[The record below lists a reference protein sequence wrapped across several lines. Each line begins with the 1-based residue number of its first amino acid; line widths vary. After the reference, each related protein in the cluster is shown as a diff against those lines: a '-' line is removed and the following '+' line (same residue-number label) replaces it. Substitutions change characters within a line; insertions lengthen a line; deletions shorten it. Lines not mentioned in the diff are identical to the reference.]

1 MRGIDPLLAI
11 LASALGLAAAHAD
24 GVALDPLKSIAAV
37 LFAAPAFLGFRR
49 TTQRIAGETANP
61 VTELIFTLALPALFL
76 LVLTSGTDHFV
87 RGAWSWSAFAAGL
100 PFALLVTCVPLV
112 RGFES
117 RTDDIAAGR
126 ATLAAAIAPINAKL
140 WLFGLALPAYLWL
153 VLQIGR
159 DALPQASGAA
169 LLSLLFS
176 LRAVR
181 VLLEDF
187 DDAAELVRATRF
199 TAFAAASSGVLLI
212 AGFLLADHLPLF

>member
-1 MRGIDPLLAI
+1 MKHVDPLLAI
-11 LASALGLAAAHAD
+11 LASGLGLAAAHAD
-24 GVALDPLKSIAAV
+24 GVALDPLKSFAAV

-49 TTQRIAGETANP
+49 TTQRVAGETAHP
-61 VTELIFTLALPALFL
+61 VIELIFALALPALFL
-76 LVLTSGTDHFV
+76 LVLSSGTDHFV

-100 PFALLVTCVPLV
+100 PFALLATCVPLV

-117 RTDDIAAGR
+117 RTEDLAAGR
-126 ATLAAAIAPINAKL
+126 ASLAAAIAPIHAKL
-140 WLFGLALPAYLWL
+140 WLFGLALPAYMWL

-159 DALPQASGAA
+159 DSLPQACGAA

-187 DDAAELVRATRF
+187 DDAAELARATRF
-199 TAFAAASSGVLLI
+199 TAFAAVSSGALLI
-212 AGFLLADHLPLF
+212 AGFLLADRLPLF